1 MSEKVK
7 VVAFKGE
14 DKIELLDKTLDE
26 SGFLENLNSK
36 HASSGKSKT
45 DFSVVIK
52 PNLMMFTH
60 KEDPVATYTDPE
72 LIEHLVDLIRK
83 QGFKNLKMVESQN
96 CYGNWYLHREVLHVA
111 QVAGFKP
118 KAHGYEIVDMTENSV
133 PHQYNGRW
141 LNGKDDII
149 GKAWRDADYR
159 ISFAKNKTHIE
170 DYYTL
175 TLKNIYGT
183 NPMQDK
189 MYEYHAKR
197 EWYGVTFDMLKAFHP
212 DFGIIDA
219 FYSSDGPLGFKG
231 TFTPKPTKMMLA
243 SPSSI
248 AVDIVG
254 SKMMGLDPKA
264 SVLMRLCLE
273 EWKEPKIDFTGN
285 VDSDYKHPG
294 WLNVIPRA
302 NNLPYINA
310 LAASFTFRQMAER
323 TPELLEILTQGIAT
337 IFEEDYLAFS
347 IGGILTSGISG
358 DEMDPAFPMKR
369 WDELSTYIQNQTLK
383 NIQDLLSDYKRQQS
397 IRWEIGEF
405 FHSLTTF
412 FKRRSLSK
420 QIDEAFK
427 NWEKSF
433 Q

>member
-159 ISFAKNKTHIE
+159 ISFAKNKT
-170 DYYTL
+170 
-175 TLKNIYGT
+175 NI
-183 NPMQDK
+183 
-189 MYEYHAKR
+189 
-197 EWYGVTFDMLKAFHP
+197 
-212 DFGIIDA
+212 
-219 FYSSDGPLGFKG
+219 
-231 TFTPKPTKMMLA
+231 
-243 SPSSI
+243 
-248 AVDIVG
+248 
-254 SKMMGLDPKA
+254 
-264 SVLMRLCLE
+264 
-273 EWKEPKIDFTGN
+273 
-285 VDSDYKHPG
+285 
-294 WLNVIPRA
+294 
-302 NNLPYINA
+302 
-310 LAASFTFRQMAER
+310 
-323 TPELLEILTQGIAT
+323 
-337 IFEEDYLAFS
+337 
-347 IGGILTSGISG
+347 
-358 DEMDPAFPMKR
+358 
-369 WDELSTYIQNQTLK
+369 
-383 NIQDLLSDYKRQQS
+383 
-397 IRWEIGEF
+397 
-405 FHSLTTF
+405 
-412 FKRRSLSK
+412 
-420 QIDEAFK
+420 
-427 NWEKSF
+427 
-433 Q
+433 